1 MKPTQTITIR
11 DLAAELSVDRSALRK
26 HIVKQAHPT
35 TTTRD
40 RASRGQALLAV
51 SQSVADKVRAFY
63 AYRKH

>member
-1 MKPTQTITIR
+1 METNQTISVR
-11 DLAAELSVDRSALRK
+11 DLATELSVDRSALRK
-26 HIVKQAHPT
+26 HIVKQDHPT

-63 AYRKH
+63 AYRQD